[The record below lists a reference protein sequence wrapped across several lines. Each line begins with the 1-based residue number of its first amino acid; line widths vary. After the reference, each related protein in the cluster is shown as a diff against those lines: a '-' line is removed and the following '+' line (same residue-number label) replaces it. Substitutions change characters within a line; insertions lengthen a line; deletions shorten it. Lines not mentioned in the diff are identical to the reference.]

1 MANYSIGFHEW
12 ISLHYFINCLS
23 SFKIMI
29 QEILVYITLAV
40 AIGFLVKKFFW
51 KKKPKKG
58 NKSCGD
64 DCGCH

>member
-1 MANYSIGFHEW
+1 
-12 ISLHYFINCLS
+12 
-23 SFKIMI
+23 MI

-51 KKKPKKG
+51 KKKPKKS
-58 NKSCGD
+58 NKSCGE